1 MPDTPQT
8 RIVELCNIIAGD
20 ATSITLIKEVL
31 IKALN
36 YVNAVNILEHYVML
50 GGDDQDEI
58 QRLDQ
63 RRTLAHNA
71 LIDSVKITNRYL
83 FSHYGGD
90 IIPVGGIYS
99 DAPLHLSTGNRR
111 AIGDWAGRLVSEVFQ
126 SRR

>member
-1 MPDTPQT
+1 MPDASKS

-31 IKALN
+31 TKALN
-36 YVNAVNILEHYVML
+36 YINAVNILEHYVML
-50 GGDDQDEI
+50 EGDDQDEI

-83 FSHYGGD
+83 FAHYGTD

-99 DAPLHLSTGNRR
+99 DDPLHLSTGNRR
-111 AIGDWAGRLVSEVFQ
+111 AIGNWAGKLVSEVFEY
-126 SRR
+126 RR